1 MTKRKRALCLLL
13 ISLLLLS
20 WAQGAFVYK
29 NAESAEADFTPVR
42 VKSAS
47 NSVIQYAPRAAR
59 LKSGEI
65 IPTTVVTDEVNVSSR
80 IWELLF
86 GQKMAAADAS
96 GQLIVGGDV
105 FGARIY
111 QGYIELCSDISN
123 MELCAGDI
131 IRSVDGKEV
140 SSVRDL
146 AGILEIGEKRHTVL
160 IKRNGETVERHTES
174 AEDCRAL
181 INAVRD
187 GAAGIG
193 TVTYIDPADMSFGG
207 LGHGI
212 CDESGAVLPLSEGKV
227 TGVIIGGAVKGEKG
241 HPGELSGI
249 LTNRGIGEILQ
260 NTNTGVFGR
269 LSEWRLDKSSA
280 IPIAKRDEVKAGAA
294 TIISTVKNGK
304 KMSYSVE
311 LYDINTGETGTKCFK
326 VRVTDKALI
335 SMTGGIVR
343 GMSGSPI
350 IQDGKLVG
358 AVTHV
363 MVANPTEGYGIFI
376 ENMLSAASGGTL
388 PKAA

>member
-1 MTKRKRALCLLL
+1 MAKKNRALA
-13 ISLLLLS
+13 LLLLPILLLS
-20 WAQGAFVYK
+20 TASGV
-29 NAESAEADFTPVR
+29 SAADSEV
-42 VKSAS
+42 
-47 NSVIQYAPRAAR
+47 
-59 LKSGEI
+59 
-65 IPTTVVTDEVNVSSR
+65 IPTTVVNEGVNVSSR
-80 IWELLF
+80 IWELIF
-86 GQKMAAADAS
+86 GRRMASADS
-96 GQLIVGGDV
+96 PERLVVGGDV

-111 QGYIELCSDISN
+111 QGYIEVSRDVEGMDL
-123 MELCAGDI
+123 LHGDI
-131 IRSVDGKEV
+131 IRNVDGEEV
-140 SSVRDL
+140 FRMREL
-146 AGILEIGEKRHTVL
+146 AGLLEIGEKRHTL
-160 IKRNGETVERHTES
+160 SVERDGRTRECKTEC
-174 AEDCRAL
+174 ADDCRKVL
-181 INAVRD
+181 GAVID

-193 TVTYIDPADMSFGG
+193 TVTYIDPSDMSFGG

-212 CDESGAVLPLSEGKV
+212 CDESGRVLPLENGRV

-249 LTNRGIGEILQ
+249 LTDRELGEIKK
-260 NTNTGVFGR
+260 NTSTGVFGR
-269 LSEWRLDKSSA
+269 LSEWKLDKSAA

-311 LYDINTGETGTKCFK
+311 LYDINTSETGTKCFK

-335 SMTGGIVR
+335 SITGGIVR

-363 MVANPTEGYGIFI
+363 MIAEPTEGYGIFI
-376 ENMLSAASGGTL
+376 ENMLNAAKNTV